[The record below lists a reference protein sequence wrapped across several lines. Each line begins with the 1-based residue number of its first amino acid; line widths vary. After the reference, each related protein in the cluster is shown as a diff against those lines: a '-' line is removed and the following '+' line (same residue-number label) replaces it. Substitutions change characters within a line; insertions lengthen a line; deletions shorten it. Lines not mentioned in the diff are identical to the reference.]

1 MILYISPTAFCLL
14 LFFYLLLFLC
24 PNHLLSLNTEGHKLS
39 SSISALRFAISEL
52 SSLSYSFFFHPLY
65 LHLLSVSFLKWL
77 LSQCDLELPYRFSP
91 LAAVYISHRLCIFDL
106 KEFPASSAFDFL
118 SSSILLTS
126 VTSLVACPLEM
137 KNLWAVSA
145 VTKNSSLCQLSAM
158 LRPTFFSANNF
169 FSSRNISLCRSPS
182 LMPLYLLL
190 LLLLVL
196 ILLPSAPCWIYVLFS
211 YRFKF
216 HLT

>member
-1 MILYISPTAFCLL
+1 MILYTSLTAFCLL

-24 PNHLLSLNTEGHKLS
+24 PNRLLSLNTEGHKLS

-77 LSQCDLELPYRFSP
+77 LSQCDLELPYRFFP

-169 FSSRNISLCRSPS
+169 FFQQEHQSVQKSFTNAIVFATAPS
-182 LMPLYLLL
+182 LSTYFAPLFTMLDIRVFQLQ
-190 LLLLVL
+190 
-196 ILLPSAPCWIYVLFS
+196 I
-211 YRFKF
+211 
-216 HLT
+216 

>member
-1 MILYISPTAFCLL
+1 MILYISLTAFCLL

-24 PNHLLSLNTEGHKLS
+24 PNRLLSLNTEGHKLS
-39 SSISALRFAISEL
+39 SSIAALRFAISEL

-77 LSQCDLELPYRFSP
+77 LSQCDLELPYRFFP
-91 LAAVYISHRLCIFDL
+91 LAAIYISHRLCIFDL

-145 VTKNSSLCQLSAM
+145 VTKNSSLCQLSDM

-169 FSSRNISLCRSPS
+169 FFQQEHQSVQKSFTNAIVFATAPS
-182 LMPLYLLL
+182 LSTYFAPLCTMLDIRVFQLQ
-190 LLLLVL
+190 
-196 ILLPSAPCWIYVLFS
+196 I
-211 YRFKF
+211 
-216 HLT
+216 

>member
-1 MILYISPTAFCLL
+1 MILYTSLTAFCLL

-24 PNHLLSLNTEGHKLS
+24 PNRLLSLNTEGHKLS

-77 LSQCDLELPYRFSP
+77 LSQCDLQLPYRFFP

-145 VTKNSSLCQLSAM
+145 VTKNSSLCQLSDM

-169 FSSRNISLCRSPS
+169 FFQQEHQSVQKSFTNAIVFATAPS
-182 LMPLYLLL
+182 LSTYFAPLCTMLDIRVFQLQ
-190 LLLLVL
+190 
-196 ILLPSAPCWIYVLFS
+196 I
-211 YRFKF
+211 
-216 HLT
+216 

>member
-1 MILYISPTAFCLL
+1 VILYISLTAFCLL

-24 PNHLLSLNTEGHKLS
+24 PNRLLSLNTEGHKLS

-52 SSLSYSFFFHPLY
+52 SSLRYSFFFHPLY

-77 LSQCDLELPYRFSP
+77 LSQCDLELPYRFFP
-91 LAAVYISHRLCIFDL
+91 LAAIYISHRLCIFDL

-145 VTKNSSLCQLSAM
+145 VTKNSSLCQLSDM

-169 FSSRNISLCRSPS
+169 FFQQEHQSVQKSFTNAIVFATAPS
-182 LMPLYLLL
+182 LSTYFAPLCTMLDIRVFQLQ
-190 LLLLVL
+190 
-196 ILLPSAPCWIYVLFS
+196 I
-211 YRFKF
+211 
-216 HLT
+216 

>member
-1 MILYISPTAFCLL
+1 MILYISLTAFCLL

-24 PNHLLSLNTEGHKLS
+24 PNRLLSLNTEGHKLS

-77 LSQCDLELPYRFSP
+77 LSQCDLELPYRFFP

-145 VTKNSSLCQLSAM
+145 VTKNSSLCQLSDM

-169 FSSRNISLCRSPS
+169 FFQQEHQSVQKSFTNAIVFATAPS
-182 LMPLYLLL
+182 LSTYFAPLCTMLDIRVFQLQ
-190 LLLLVL
+190 
-196 ILLPSAPCWIYVLFS
+196 I
-211 YRFKF
+211 
-216 HLT
+216 

>member
-1 MILYISPTAFCLL
+1 MILYISLTAFCLL

-24 PNHLLSLNTEGHKLS
+24 PNRLLSLNTEGHKLS

-52 SSLSYSFFFHPLY
+52 SSLRYSFFFHPLY

-77 LSQCDLELPYRFSP
+77 LSQCDLELPYRFFP
-91 LAAVYISHRLCIFDL
+91 LAAIYISHRLCIFDL

-169 FSSRNISLCRSPS
+169 FFQQEHQSVQKSFTNAIVFATAPS
-182 LMPLYLLL
+182 LSTYFAPLCTMLDIRVFQLQ
-190 LLLLVL
+190 
-196 ILLPSAPCWIYVLFS
+196 I
-211 YRFKF
+211 
-216 HLT
+216 

>member
-1 MILYISPTAFCLL
+1 MILYTSLTAFCLL

-24 PNHLLSLNTEGHKLS
+24 PNRLLSLNTEGHKLS

-77 LSQCDLELPYRFSP
+77 LSQCDLELPYWFFP

-145 VTKNSSLCQLSAM
+145 VTKNSSLCQLSDM

-169 FSSRNISLCRSPS
+169 FFQQEHQSVQKSFTNAIVFATAPS
-182 LMPLYLLL
+182 LSTYFAPLCTMLDIRVFQLQ
-190 LLLLVL
+190 
-196 ILLPSAPCWIYVLFS
+196 I
-211 YRFKF
+211 
-216 HLT
+216 

>member
-1 MILYISPTAFCLL
+1 MILYTSLTAFCLL

-24 PNHLLSLNTEGHKLS
+24 PNRLLSLNTEGHKLS

-77 LSQCDLELPYRFSP
+77 LSQCDLELPYRFFP

-145 VTKNSSLCQLSAM
+145 VTKNSSLCQLSDM

-169 FSSRNISLCRSPS
+169 FFQQEHQSVQKSFTNAIVFATAPS
-182 LMPLYLLL
+182 LSTYFAPLCTMLDIRVFQLQ
-190 LLLLVL
+190 
-196 ILLPSAPCWIYVLFS
+196 I
-211 YRFKF
+211 
-216 HLT
+216 

>member
-1 MILYISPTAFCLL
+1 MILYTSLTAFCLL

-24 PNHLLSLNTEGHKLS
+24 PNRLLSLNTEGHKLS

-77 LSQCDLELPYRFSP
+77 LSQCDLQLPYRFFP

-169 FSSRNISLCRSPS
+169 FFQQEHQSVQKSFTNAIVFATAPS
-182 LMPLYLLL
+182 LSTYFAPLCTMLDIRVFQLQ
-190 LLLLVL
+190 
-196 ILLPSAPCWIYVLFS
+196 I
-211 YRFKF
+211 
-216 HLT
+216 

>member
-1 MILYISPTAFCLL
+1 MILYTSLTAFCLL

-24 PNHLLSLNTEGHKLS
+24 PNRLLSLNTEGHKLS
-39 SSISALRFAISEL
+39 SSIAALRFAISEL

-77 LSQCDLELPYRFSP
+77 LSQCDLELPYWFFP

-145 VTKNSSLCQLSAM
+145 VTKNSSLCQLSDM

-169 FSSRNISLCRSPS
+169 FFQQEHQSVQKSFTNAIVFATAPS
-182 LMPLYLLL
+182 LSTYFAPLCTMLDIRVFQLQ
-190 LLLLVL
+190 
-196 ILLPSAPCWIYVLFS
+196 I
-211 YRFKF
+211 
-216 HLT
+216 

>member
-1 MILYISPTAFCLL
+1 MILYTSLTAFCLL

-24 PNHLLSLNTEGHKLS
+24 PNRLLSLNTEGHKLS

-77 LSQCDLELPYRFSP
+77 LSQCDLELPYWFFP

-169 FSSRNISLCRSPS
+169 FFQQEHQSVQKSFTNAIVFATAPS
-182 LMPLYLLL
+182 LSTYFAPLCTMLDIRVFQLQ
-190 LLLLVL
+190 
-196 ILLPSAPCWIYVLFS
+196 I
-211 YRFKF
+211 
-216 HLT
+216 

>member
-1 MILYISPTAFCLL
+1 MILYTSLTAFCLL

-24 PNHLLSLNTEGHKLS
+24 PNRLLSLNTEGHKLS

-52 SSLSYSFFFHPLY
+52 SSLRYSFFFHPLY

-77 LSQCDLELPYRFSP
+77 LSQCDLELPYRFFP

-169 FSSRNISLCRSPS
+169 FFQQEHQSVQKSFTNAIVFATAPS
-182 LMPLYLLL
+182 LSTYFAPLCTMLDIRVFQLQ
-190 LLLLVL
+190 
-196 ILLPSAPCWIYVLFS
+196 I
-211 YRFKF
+211 
-216 HLT
+216 

>member
-1 MILYISPTAFCLL
+1 MILYTSLTAFCLL

-24 PNHLLSLNTEGHKLS
+24 PNRLLSLNTEGHKLS

-52 SSLSYSFFFHPLY
+52 SSLRYSFFFHPLY

-77 LSQCDLELPYRFSP
+77 LSQCDLELPYRFFP

-145 VTKNSSLCQLSAM
+145 VTKNSSLCQLSDM

-169 FSSRNISLCRSPS
+169 FFQQEHQSVQKSFTNAIVFATAPS
-182 LMPLYLLL
+182 LSTYFAPLCTMLDIRVFQLQ
-190 LLLLVL
+190 
-196 ILLPSAPCWIYVLFS
+196 I
-211 YRFKF
+211 
-216 HLT
+216 